1 MVATSGGSEPGEM
14 GGGWEELPRRGR
26 REAKERGGGTGASK
40 VQMRRN
46 GIGINSKPD

>member
-26 REAKERGGGTGASK
+26 REAKEWGGDGQEHQRYK
-40 VQMRRN
+40 
-46 GIGINSKPD
+46 